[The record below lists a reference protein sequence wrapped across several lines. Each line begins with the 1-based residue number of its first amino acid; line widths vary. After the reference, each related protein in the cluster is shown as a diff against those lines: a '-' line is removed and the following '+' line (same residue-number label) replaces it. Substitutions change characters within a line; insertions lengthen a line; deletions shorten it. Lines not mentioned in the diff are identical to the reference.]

1 MVTKN
6 VGNVDEFDPQECL
19 DQRHDYA
26 TYKRYG
32 YNSFADMRKDRRARF
47 RLKHHR
53 DSNNR
58 VSMATSSPGILDEMM
73 QKIPGLDGP
82 SAVLMEDYDEYS
94 HQDTLT
100 EYGNTMPLNSAKYS
114 RFYSFEHHD
123 ASNRQ
128 NAKRGFNDP
137 MMFVAQTTRPEVV
150 DLTVGTETKRFSYS
164 MPFELILRTPLESWN
179 PHNLMEHNEGHVAF
193 VANQNAD
200 GRFGTQAAPYHGYN
214 TAHYYAFTPNEFFDG
229 PTLDG
234 DPADTDDGDLWVL
247 SDMGNGPGVP
257 VRNSGIHIHL
267 PPIAGVSFG
276 DDAVHGFNSNS
287 GANGILRTRFPVYST
302 FWEGNA
308 SHAEMDA
315 RAEDITEDSAG
326 SAAAQAAVIIQ
337 NVLQPKVEA
346 AIAAI

>member
-1 MVTKN
+1 MGT
-6 VGNVDEFDPQECL
+6 
-19 DQRHDYA
+19 
-26 TYKRYG
+26 T
-32 YNSFADMRKDRRARF
+32 
-47 RLKHHR
+47 
-53 DSNNR
+53 
-58 VSMATSSPGILDEMM
+58 TPGIIDEMM

-82 SAVLMEDYDEYS
+82 TNGAM
-94 HQDTLT
+94 LT
-100 EYGNTMPLNSAKYS
+100 ESYEQYDHEEDLYPFGTTYTDEATTAPLKAGYYNRYYS
-114 RFYSFEHHD
+114 LIHHD
-123 ASNRQ
+123 ASDRQ
-128 NAKRGFNDP
+128 DAKRGFNDP
-137 MMFVAQTTRPEVV
+137 MMFTAMTTQSKVV
-150 DLTVGTETKRFSYS
+150 DLTVNSETKRFSYS
-164 MPFELILRTPLESWN
+164 MPFELILRTPLEDWN
-179 PHNLMEHNEGHVAF
+179 PHNLMEHDEGVEEFENSQA
-193 VANQNAD
+193 AA
-200 GRFGTQAAPYHGYN
+200 GRYGTQAAPYHGYN
-214 TAHYYAFTPNEFFDG
+214 TRHYYAFTPDSFFDG
-229 PTLDG
+229 PTLDS
-234 DPADTDDGDLWVL
+234 DPADTDGDALWVL

-276 DDAVHGFNSNS
+276 DDAVHGFNS